1 MTDKNDKIEAAQQII
16 ISLGLPRAQQN
27 ERSALSL
34 LALLNLTPGKA
45 WAQAENPLVGITPI
59 MDWAREHYG
68 KEYAPNTRETF
79 RRQTMHQFCDAGVAL
94 YNPDKPDRPVNSPK
108 AVYQVEP
115 AALNLLRS
123 FGSDQWHDNLT
134 TYLSERETLVAKY
147 AMEREQN
154 RIPVEIAPGKEITL
168 SPGEHSELIRA
179 IIEDFA
185 QRFAPGSVLVY
196 AGDTG
201 DKWGYFDAALLAG
214 LGVDVDSHGKM
225 PDVVLHFTARNWLLL
240 VESVTSHGP
249 VDGKR
254 HAELAK
260 LFAGSTAGLVYV
272 TAFPNRAIMGRYL
285 AEIAWET
292 EVWVADAP
300 SHLIHFNGVRFL
312 GPYPPEGAIP
322 LEGSGFENE
331 KPAED

>member
-1 MTDKNDKIEAAQQII
+1 MNNQNDYIEAAQQII
-16 ISLGLPRAQQN
+16 ASLGLPRAQQN
-27 ERSALSL
+27 ERSALCL

-45 WAQAENPLVGITPI
+45 WADAENPLVGITPI
-59 MDWAREHYG
+59 MNWVREHYG
-68 KEYAPNTRETF
+68 KVYAPNTRETF
-79 RRQTMHQFCDAGVAL
+79 RRQSMHQFCAAGVAL

-108 AVYQVEP
+108 AVYQIEP
-115 AALNLLRS
+115 AALSMLRT
-123 FGSDQWHDNLT
+123 FGSPAWHDSLA
-134 TYLSERETLVAKY
+134 TYLAERETLVTRYAK
-147 AMEREQN
+147 EREQN
-154 RIPVEIAPGKEITL
+154 RIPVEIAAGQQITL

-185 QRFAPGSVLVY
+185 PRFAPGSVLVY

-201 DKWGYFDAALLAG
+201 EKVGYFDAPLLAG

-225 PDVVLHFTARNWLLL
+225 PDVVLHFTAKNWLLL

-254 HAELAK
+254 HAELAR

-272 TAFPNRAIMGRYL
+272 TAFPNRSIMGRYL
-285 AEIAWET
+285 GEIAWET

-312 GPYPPEGAIP
+312 GPYSTE
-322 LEGSGFENE
+322 
-331 KPAED
+331 

>member
-1 MTDKNDKIEAAQQII
+1 MTDKKNDYIEAAHQII

-27 ERSALSL
+27 ERSALAL
-34 LALLNLTPGKA
+34 LALLNLTPDKR
-45 WAQAENPLVGITPI
+45 WADAGNPLVGITPI

-68 KEYAPNTRETF
+68 KIYAPNTRETF

-94 YNPDKPDRPVNSPK
+94 YNPDKPDRAVNSPK
-108 AVYQVEP
+108 AVYQIEP
-115 AALNLLRS
+115 AALKLLRS
-123 FGSDQWHDNLT
+123 FGSEQWHDNLT
-134 TYLSERETLVAKY
+134 AYLAERETLVAKY
-147 AMEREQN
+147 AKARTQT
-154 RIPVEIAPGKEITL
+154 RIPVEVAPGQAITL

-185 QRFAPGSVLVY
+185 PRFAPGSVLVY

-201 DKWGYFDAALLAG
+201 DKWGYFDAALLAE
-214 LGVDVDSHGKM
+214 LGVNVDAHGKM
-225 PDVVLHFTARNWLLL
+225 PDVVLHFTEKNWLLL

-254 HAELAK
+254 HAELAR
-260 LFAGSTAGLVYV
+260 LFADSKAGLVFV
-272 TAFPNRAIMGRYL
+272 TAFPNRSVMGRYL
-285 AEIAWET
+285 GDIAWET

-312 GPYPPEGAIP
+312 GPYASE
-322 LEGSGFENE
+322 
-331 KPAED
+331 

>member
-1 MTDKNDKIEAAQQII
+1 MNNQNDYIEAAQQII
-16 ISLGLPRAQQN
+16 ASLGLPRAQQN
-27 ERSALSL
+27 ERSALCL

-45 WAQAENPLVGITPI
+45 WADAENPLVGITPI
-59 MDWAREHYG
+59 MNWVREHYG
-68 KEYAPNTRETF
+68 KVYAPNTRETF
-79 RRQTMHQFCDAGVAL
+79 RRQSMHQFCATGVAL

-108 AVYQVEP
+108 AVYQIEP
-115 AALNLLRS
+115 AALSMLRT
-123 FGSDQWHDNLT
+123 FGSPAWHDSLA
-134 TYLSERETLVAKY
+134 TYLAERETLVTRYAK
-147 AMEREQN
+147 EREQN
-154 RIPVEIAPGKEITL
+154 RIPVEIAAGQQITL

-185 QRFAPGSVLVY
+185 PRFAPGSVLVY

-201 DKWGYFDAALLAG
+201 EKWGYFDAPLLAG

-225 PDVVLHFTARNWLLL
+225 PDVVLHFTAKNWLLL

-254 HAELAK
+254 HAELAR

-272 TAFPNRAIMGRYL
+272 TAFPNRSIMGRYL
-285 AEIAWET
+285 GEIAWET

-312 GPYPPEGAIP
+312 GPYSTE
-322 LEGSGFENE
+322 
-331 KPAED
+331 

>member
-1 MTDKNDKIEAAQQII
+1 MNNQNDYIEAAQQII
-16 ISLGLPRAQQN
+16 VSLGLPRAQQN
-27 ERSALSL
+27 ERSALCL
-34 LALLNLTPGKA
+34 LALLNLTPGKT
-45 WAQAENPLVGITPI
+45 WADAENPLVGITPI

-79 RRQTMHQFCDAGVAL
+79 RRQSMHQFCDAGVAL

-108 AVYQVEP
+108 TVYQIEP
-115 AALNLLRS
+115 AALALLRT
-123 FGSDQWHDNLT
+123 FGTPAWHDSLAA
-134 TYLSERETLVAKY
+134 YLAERGTLVARY
-147 AMEREQN
+147 AKEREQN
-154 RIPVEIAPGKEITL
+154 RIPVEIAPGQQITL

-185 QRFAPGSVLVY
+185 PRFAPGSVLVY

-201 DKWGYFDAALLAG
+201 DKWGYFDAALLTG

-225 PDVVLHFTARNWLLL
+225 PDVVLHFVEKNWLLL

-260 LFAGSTAGLVYV
+260 LFASSKAGLVYV
-272 TAFPNRAIMGRYL
+272 TAFPNRSIMGRYL
-285 AEIAWET
+285 PEIAWET

-312 GPYPPEGAIP
+312 GPYPTE
-322 LEGSGFENE
+322 
-331 KPAED
+331 